1 MLKMW
6 LFYILVYMFFIF
18 MITIKP
24 LDKLTINMCF
34 LLFIFLKIGE
44 DININD
50 DFSER
55 LHCIIIEEENS
66 VFLPGEKVNLS
77 EVGTFIHEHKVV
89 LFSIH
94 WKHWKHL
101 FQSNKQMVNYL
112 SIKHHEPSL
121 TIHHSYV
128 HLRGTVG
135 SSF

>member
-1 MLKMW
+1 
-6 LFYILVYMFFIF
+6 MFFIF

-94 WKHWKHL
+94 
-101 FQSNKQMVNYL
+101 
-112 SIKHHEPSL
+112 
-121 TIHHSYV
+121 
-128 HLRGTVG
+128 
-135 SSF
+135 